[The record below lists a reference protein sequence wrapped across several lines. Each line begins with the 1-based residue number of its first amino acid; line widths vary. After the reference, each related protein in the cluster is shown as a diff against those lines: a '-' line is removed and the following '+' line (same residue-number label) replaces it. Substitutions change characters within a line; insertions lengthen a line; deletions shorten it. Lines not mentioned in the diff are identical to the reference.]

1 MKTHQPCPDCG
12 SSDALTLYDDG
23 HTHCFSCGSTRF
35 PEKEVRRLE
44 VKALPE
50 RKITKAVC
58 EFFGVTSDENHH
70 VYPYT
75 NKDGIPVAT
84 KVRTKDPKGFKWE
97 GNPKQAA
104 LFGQHL
110 FPPGSAK
117 QLTIVEGECDAMAV
131 REMMGLYPVV
141 SVHSA
146 SQAEKNVQ
154 DSFEYLNSFEKIVV
168 CFDKDEPKV
177 NPQTGK
183 VTYPGQEAALKVA
196 AMFEIGKVRILT
208 LGEYK
213 DPNDYLIHGR
223 AQAFKDEW
231 WKAPEHIPTG
241 LKFGKDMW
249 EDISN
254 PPQYETIS
262 YPFDSFNDKTYGLR
276 LSELVVFTAET
287 GVGKTSIL
295 KEIEHHLLKNS
306 EHGIGLLHLEETNR
320 DTALGLMSV
329 EANKPLH
336 LPDVREALEPA
347 ALRTIYE
354 ASVCTDKLVIY
365 DHFGSNSIH
374 EILAKVRHMS
384 ALGCKYIVL
393 DHLSIV
399 VSDQAGDE
407 RKQLDEITTK
417 LKTLAMELNIAII
430 CVVHLNR
437 QGLIRGTAAIEQLA
451 NIVYLL
457 EREVDAVDDWRRNV
471 TKVTIKKN
479 RFCGRGGPTAWLEYV
494 PKTGRLV
501 ELDPEQIAKYEA
513 GGIGGG
519 AEEDWDD

>member
-1 MKTHQPCPDCG
+1 
-12 SSDALTLYDDG
+12 
-23 HTHCFSCGSTRF
+23 
-35 PEKEVRRLE
+35 LE